1 MDRVCYREGMKRE
14 HPGRALLWLPIRLAV
29 GLLRGILLLHS
40 LYLLLFF
47 LLFAVAGVGLGIHAL
62 LMGQARLFDL
72 VMLVIGLGIL
82 GLYGWVLRRRIG
94 GRKRTRTMPCPF
106 CGARN
111 PEAAE
116 VCGSCGRTVDWAK
129 GRLT

>member
-1 MDRVCYREGMKRE
+1 MKPE
-14 HPGRALLWLPIRLAV
+14 HLGRRLLWLPIRLVAS
-29 GLLRGILLLHS
+29 LLWGILLLHS

-47 LLFAVAGVGLGIHAL
+47 LLFAVVGVGLGIHAL
-62 LMGQARLFDL
+62 LSGHAQPLELLLL
-72 VMLVIGLGIL
+72 VMGLCIL
-82 GLYGWVLRRRIG
+82 GFYGWIIRRKIR

-106 CGARN
+106 CGAHN

-116 VCGSCGRTVDWAK
+116 TCGDCGRTVDWAK

>member
-1 MDRVCYREGMKRE
+1 MGRE
-14 HPGRALLWLPIRLAV
+14 HLGRKLLRLPIRLV
-29 GLLRGILLLHS
+29 VSLFWGILLLHS

-47 LLFAVAGVGLGIHAL
+47 LLFAVVGVGVGLYAL
-62 LMGQARLFDL
+62 LAGQAQPVDFLLL
-72 VMLVIGLGIL
+72 VMGLCIL
-82 GLYGWVLRRRIG
+82 GFYGWLFRRKIR
-94 GRKRTRTMPCPF
+94 GRQRSRTMPCPF

-116 VCGSCGRTVDWAK
+116 TCGTCGRTVDWAK

>member
-1 MDRVCYREGMKRE
+1 MKHE
-14 HPGRALLWLPIRLAV
+14 HPGRSLLWLPIRLVVA
-29 GLLRGILLLHS
+29 LLRGILLLHS

-47 LLFAVAGVGLGIHAL
+47 LLFAVAGVGLGIHAIL
-62 LMGQARLFDL
+62 LRQARLFDL
-72 VMLVIGLGIL
+72 LLLVVGLGIL
-82 GLYGWVLRRRIG
+82 GFYGWLFRRRVG
-94 GRKRTRTMPCPF
+94 RRKRTRTTPCPF

-111 PEAAE
+111 PGAAD